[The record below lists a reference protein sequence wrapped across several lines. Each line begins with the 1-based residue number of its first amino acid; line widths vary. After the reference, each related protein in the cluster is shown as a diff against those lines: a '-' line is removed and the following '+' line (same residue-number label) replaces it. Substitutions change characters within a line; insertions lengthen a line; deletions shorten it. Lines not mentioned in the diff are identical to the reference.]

1 MNKKP
6 VIQYGYVCDQCKEG
20 KRYHVNRAWTTKE
33 KRNKS
38 MLNHTKKTKH
48 SMFHRTISEDL

>member
-1 MNKKP
+1 MKP
-6 VIQYGYVCDQCKEG
+6 LVQYGYVCGQCEEG
-20 KRYHVNRAWTTKE
+20 KRFHTNRAWTTKQ

-48 SMFHRTISEDL
+48 SMFSRTISEDL